1 MAMKPENL
9 PALVRRA
16 EIERDLRGVSDLDTG
31 IKDTLTEILET
42 VSDPP
47 PMENSIKDFPFI
59 DRESSIPRPKKPG

>member
-1 MAMKPENL
+1 MKPENL

-31 IKDTLTEILET
+31 IKDTLTEILKT

>member
-1 MAMKPENL
+1 MKPENL